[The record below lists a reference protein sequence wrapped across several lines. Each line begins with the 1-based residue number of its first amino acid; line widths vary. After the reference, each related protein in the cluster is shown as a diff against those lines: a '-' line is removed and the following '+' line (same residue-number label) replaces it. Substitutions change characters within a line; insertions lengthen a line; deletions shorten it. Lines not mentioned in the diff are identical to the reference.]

1 MTDTEKEKK
10 PLVRAYP
17 SCVRHCTA
25 LSRAGLGRKIVLG
38 SFQDTAPLRAE
49 SGFFRGGGGCVW
61 NQVFTFQILNDSSAE
76 SMRHSGLGRHF
87 LKPAPQSAKR
97 RSRGCCSFSCSRDE
111 TVVPVLSSPQ
121 VAPRCVYCTFQNV
134 QYSEGTAALWSR
146 DKMPH
151 RTQTWHY
158 NGAFND
164 QVFKRSSCERRT
176 PCPYHRFFE

>member
-1 MTDTEKEKK
+1 MFWDHRFGIQPSKMTWLNHIYFACRFKLQLIRNTNCLKANLSMTDTEKEKK

-111 TVVPVLSSPQ
+111 AVVPVLSSP
-121 VAPRCVYCTFQNV
+121 
-134 QYSEGTAALWSR
+134 
-146 DKMPH
+146 
-151 RTQTWHY
+151 
-158 NGAFND
+158 
-164 QVFKRSSCERRT
+164 
-176 PCPYHRFFE
+176 